1 MEKSLHSLKKSSELI
16 RKIFLGLLV
25 ISSLFLLW
33 TASAWLY
40 GVFCAAEKVQVFQT
54 ASGGWSLSAG
64 SFTVLIRQGYFAPST
79 PMEAMAKTTYLIESG
94 MNLFAGLFQWTVF
107 FIAHSL
113 FDTVQENPFSVEER
127 FPVFTVTRS
136 LALQVRLELF

>member
-107 FIAHSL
+107 FIFINHFLIVS
-113 FDTVQENPFSVEER
+113 
-127 FPVFTVTRS
+127 
-136 LALQVRLELF
+136 